1 MALFYSLLMT
11 DLLVYHAGF
20 TLLLPEVAGRDP
32 DAVLAAELAE
42 KRKGRAA

>member
-1 MALFYSLLMT
+1 MT
-11 DLLVYHAGF
+11 WHTAF

-42 KRKGRAA
+42 KRTRNGA